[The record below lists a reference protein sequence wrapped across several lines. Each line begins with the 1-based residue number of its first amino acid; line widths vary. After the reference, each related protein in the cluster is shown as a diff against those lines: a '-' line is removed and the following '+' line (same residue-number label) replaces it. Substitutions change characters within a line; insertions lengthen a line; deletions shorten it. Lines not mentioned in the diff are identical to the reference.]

1 MTIILLGI
9 KFRVSSS
16 TLTTSYNLQNTS
28 CKQHTAYITKE
39 AANFVAFINIHSM
52 FPLLNFRGKN
62 NDFDEQNTI
71 LFKQNIYQSIQFL
84 FQEKPISGKR
94 ICN

>member
-9 KFRVSSS
+9 KFRESTS

-39 AANFVAFINIHSM
+39 AANFVALINIHSM
-52 FPLLNFRGKN
+52 FRRLNFRGKN
-62 NDFDEQNTI
+62 NDSEQNTM
-71 LFKQNIYQSIQFL
+71 LF
-84 FQEKPISGKR
+84 
-94 ICN
+94 

>member
-9 KFRVSSS
+9 KFRASSS

-39 AANFVAFINIHSM
+39 AANFVALINIHSM
-52 FPLLNFRGKN
+52 FPLMNFRGKN
-62 NDFDEQNTI
+62 NDSEQNTM
-71 LFKQNIYQSIQFL
+71 LF
-84 FQEKPISGKR
+84 
-94 ICN
+94 

>member
-16 TLTTSYNLQNTS
+16 ILTTSYNLQNTS
-28 CKQHTAYITKE
+28 CKQHTAYITKD
-39 AANFVAFINIHSM
+39 AANYVALVNIHSM

-62 NDFDEQNTI
+62 NDSEQNTM
-71 LFKQNIYQSIQFL
+71 LF
-84 FQEKPISGKR
+84 
-94 ICN
+94 

>member
-9 KFRVSSS
+9 KFRASSS
-16 TLTTSYNLQNTS
+16 TLRTSCNLQNTS

-39 AANFVAFINIHSM
+39 AANFVALINIHSM

-62 NDFDEQNTI
+62 DDSEQNTM
-71 LFKQNIYQSIQFL
+71 LF
-84 FQEKPISGKR
+84 
-94 ICN
+94 

>member
-16 TLTTSYNLQNTS
+16 TLTMSYNLQNTS

-52 FPLLNFRGKN
+52 LPLLNFRGKN
-62 NDFDEQNTI
+62 NDSEQNTM
-71 LFKQNIYQSIQFL
+71 LF
-84 FQEKPISGKR
+84 
-94 ICN
+94 

>member
-1 MTIILLGI
+1 MTIILLSI
-9 KFRVSSS
+9 KFRVFSL

-52 FPLLNFRGKN
+52 FPLLNVKGKN
-62 NDFDEQNTI
+62 NDSEQNTM
-71 LFKQNIYQSIQFL
+71 LF
-84 FQEKPISGKR
+84 
-94 ICN
+94 

>member
-9 KFRVSSS
+9 KFRASSS
-16 TLTTSYNLQNTS
+16 TLTTSYNFQNTS

-39 AANFVAFINIHSM
+39 ATNFVALINIHSM

-62 NDFDEQNTI
+62 NDSERNAM
-71 LFKQNIYQSIQFL
+71 LF
-84 FQEKPISGKR
+84 
-94 ICN
+94 

>member
-39 AANFVAFINIHSM
+39 ATNFVAFINIHSM
-52 FPLLNFRGKN
+52 FPLLNFKGKN
-62 NDFDEQNTI
+62 NDSEQNTM
-71 LFKQNIYQSIQFL
+71 LF
-84 FQEKPISGKR
+84 
-94 ICN
+94 

>member
-16 TLTTSYNLQNTS
+16 TLTTSYNLQN
-28 CKQHTAYITKE
+28 TAYITKE

-62 NDFDEQNTI
+62 NDSEQNTM
-71 LFKQNIYQSIQFL
+71 LF
-84 FQEKPISGKR
+84 
-94 ICN
+94 